1 MNMNMNE
8 QEMLYRFLN
17 GSGTDKY
24 GRTHAQILSMSNYKL
39 ETTHN
44 YIQWLFPIDEPSKYA
59 DSVVLTEEMIAAFK
73 EDKAIMDNLHRSFDR
88 MMQFY
93 GFGRNER
100 GKLVP
105 IAPRWKMRIAW
116 LNMRNHN
123 FLRLTRILRCLHL
136 FGLSELEADL
146 YAVLESLAHKYWFL
160 SKSYVYWK
168 KAIQ

>member
-8 QEMLYRFLN
+8 QVMLYRFLN

-73 EDKAIMDNLHRSFDR
+73 EDKAIMDNLQCSFDR

-100 GKLVP
+100 GELVP

-136 FGLSELEADL
+136 FGLSEMEADL
-146 YAVLESLAHKYWFL
+146 YTALESLAIQYWFL